1 MNYINR
7 DMLRRCMW
15 DISALNKES
24 PVRRVIIWYDERNQ
38 EICRNE
44 ITPGGRNGLPWGA
57 WYWKVEDI
65 HAD

>member
-24 PVRRVIIWYDERNQ
+24 PVRRVIIWYDERNTKLCRA
-38 EICRNE
+38 EIV
-44 ITPGGRNGLPWGA
+44 PGGKMAIPLDA
-57 WYWKVEDI
+57 MYCTVEDI
-65 HAD
+65 HDD

>member
-1 MNYINR
+1 MNNDHRYTPVGYPAA
-7 DMLRRCMW
+7 D
-15 DISALNKES
+15 SALNKES
-24 PVRRVIIWYDERNQ
+24 QVRRVIIWYDERGQ
-38 EICRNE
+38 EIFRNE